1 MISMNKYVFIA
12 LILTS
17 FMWNSCIKNNPDPAW
32 IEVNEWTLA
41 SNPNSQYPTGELT
54 HNFTDAWVYVND
66 EVVGVF
72 EVPFKI
78 PILKSGLVNIK
89 IYPTIRN
96 NGISA
101 TKKIY
106 PFVDV
111 YELNAELIP
120 NEVLTL
126 SPVTKYKE
134 AVKFW
139 LEEFEDAAIKIQDDP
154 VSLAN
159 LTKGNDP
166 SILTWGNFYGRV
178 DLNAIDS
185 TWSAY
190 SDNMVLPKG
199 QEVYLEIDYYNTNS
213 FITGLIWISSS
224 SIVNNPHILLNSQEP
239 SQVKWKKVYIDL
251 KELVSNSQGAEYF
264 KQSFETKLNAEMS
277 SSFIVMDNIKVV
289 HF

>member
-1 MISMNKYVFIA
+1 MISMIKYVFVAVVLA
-12 LILTS
+12 LMLL
-17 FMWNSCIKNNPDPAW
+17 NSCIKNNPDPAW

-41 SNPNSQYPTGELT
+41 TNPNSQYPTGELT

-72 EVPFKI
+72 ELPFKI

-89 IYPTIRN
+89 IYPTVRN

-101 TKKIY
+101 SKKIY

-111 YELNAELIP
+111 YELNAELIQ
-120 NEVLTL
+120 NQVLTIN
-126 SPVTKYKE
+126 PVTKYKE
-134 AVKFW
+134 AVQFW

-159 LTKGNDP
+159 LSKGNDP
-166 SILTWGNFYGRV
+166 SILQWGNFYGRV
-178 DLNAIDS
+178 DLNSLDS

-213 FITGLIWISSS
+213 LITGLIWISSS
-224 SIVNNPHILLNSQEP
+224 SIINNPHILLNSQDP
-239 SQVKWKKVYIDL
+239 AQVKWKKMYIDL
-251 KELVSNSQGAEYF
+251 RELVSNSQGAEYF
-264 KQSFETKLNAEMS
+264 KQSFETKLNAGMS

>member
-1 MISMNKYVFIA
+1 MISMNRYVFIGFLA
-12 LILTS
+12 SLML
-17 FMWNSCIKNNPDPAW
+17 NSCIKNNPDPAW

-89 IYPTIRN
+89 IYPTVRN

-126 SPVTKYKE
+126 NPVTKYKE
-134 AVKFW
+134 AVQFW
-139 LEEFEDAAIKIQDDP
+139 LEDFEDAAIKIQDDP

-159 LTKGNDP
+159 ITKGNTP
-166 SILTWGNFYGRV
+166 SILQWGNFYGRV
-178 DLNAIDS
+178 DLNSLDS

-224 SIVNNPHILLNSQEP
+224 SIVNNPHILLNGQEP
-239 SQVKWKKVYIDL
+239 TQVKWKKVYIDL
-251 KELVSNSQGAEYF
+251 KELVSNSQSAEYF
-264 KQSFETKLNAEMS
+264 KQSFETKLNSEMS
-277 SSFIVMDNIKVV
+277 NSFIVMDNIKVV

>member
-1 MISMNKYVFIA
+1 MNRYVFIGFLA
-12 LILTS
+12 SLML
-17 FMWNSCIKNNPDPAW
+17 NSCIKNNPDPAW

-89 IYPTIRN
+89 IYPTVRN

-126 SPVTKYKE
+126 NPVTKYKE
-134 AVKFW
+134 AVQFW
-139 LEEFEDAAIKIQDDP
+139 LEDFEDAAIKIQDDP

-159 LTKGNDP
+159 ITKGNTP
-166 SILTWGNFYGRV
+166 SILQWGNFYGRV
-178 DLNAIDS
+178 DLNSLDS

-224 SIVNNPHILLNSQEP
+224 SIVNNPHILLNGQEP
-239 SQVKWKKVYIDL
+239 TQVKWKKVYIDL
-251 KELVSNSQGAEYF
+251 KELVSNSQSAEYF
-264 KQSFETKLNAEMS
+264 KQSFETKLNSEMS
-277 SSFIVMDNIKVV
+277 NSFIVMDNIKVV